1 MLDTD
6 PVGTPDGRPAHS
18 VAPRL
23 PVVRR
28 TGAIAGVAAVII
40 AVAVA
45 VPTLTTGSTPQAQT
59 PAASTVTTARLLT
72 VTVPQAVIPLTDT
85 QLLELLDKPAEL
97 GGLDNSAR
105 LRSCLDGL
113 GYPSDTAVL
122 GGTAVEING
131 RPAVVLLLAADDPGW
146 VNALAVAPQCSA
158 ALTGL
163 VADTSVPRQ

>member
-1 MLDTD
+1 MLDTG
-6 PVGTPDGRPAHS
+6 PVGVYAGRAGRSGLPQLPAM
-18 VAPRL
+18 
-23 PVVRR
+23 RR
-28 TGAIAGVAAVII
+28 AGAIAGIAAVVV

-45 VPTLTTGSTPQAQT
+45 VPTLTEPAPDPPA
-59 PAASTVTTARLLT
+59 PAAGPVTTARLLT
-72 VTVPQAVIPLTDT
+72 VTVPQAVVPLTDA

-97 GGLDNSAR
+97 GTLNSSTR
-105 LRSCLDGL
+105 LGSCLDGL

-163 VADTSVPRQ
+163 VADKTVPRR